1 MGSEP
6 LGSLFGK
13 LKELAL
19 GCGWPMLAAVPQEIS
34 HPGFSGRKKKK
45 KKSYRSLSQ
54 GLSLMLESLP
64 SSSPIIA
71 GAFWTVLG
79 NQ

>member
-45 KKSYRSLSQ
+45 KKLLTQ
-54 GLSLMLESLP
+54 E
-64 SSSPIIA
+64 A
-71 GAFWTVLG
+71 GPQSDA
-79 NQ
+79 